1 MPPYIAGHI
10 SSEMPNSELKGL
22 REVDYEYRYPRGLDL
37 KPGSELHEELREKI
51 WRRIWESRR
60 VMSSKY
66 DDWRKMDDTLK
77 AYAPVEPHAVRGRD
91 GADDDDPLERVI
103 MPVTF
108 ANLETLLTYMTTA
121 FLQDP
126 IFTYEGVGPEDA
138 YGAFLMTHHIARQSH
153 RARIGLNLH
162 TQWRDAFAYGF
173 GVVSPVWYRK
183 MGKKPVVQEDGF
195 LDRMRNLFIVTDR
208 KKKFERGVL
217 WEGNKLMNID
227 PYRYFPD
234 PNVPIHEHQEG
245 EFEGWISEDGYMNLL
260 GRERDSDDF
269 LFNVQYLRHVDHRS
283 RFSHDFHGR
292 EDRHAVESQT
302 VTSSSSVDVIYLYV
316 NLIPQEWGLGRGK
329 YPEKW
334 MFMLAADQVIIAAQ
348 PLGLNHDMFPTAVAA
363 PNYDGYST
371 TPASLMDITIDLQN
385 VIDFLY
391 SSHIANIRKAI
402 NDMLIVDP
410 SMINVHDLNNPKP
423 GKIIRTRRSAW
434 GRGGV
439 DQHVKQLIVQDVTQA
454 NVGDAGF
461 LMNFMQQVHG
471 TSEGLK
477 GEIAHRSDRV
487 SAQEARDSRMSGLA
501 RLERLA
507 RIISMQSNLDIA
519 YMMASHTQQFAEQEI
534 YIKVMGEWRERL
546 RNEFGVETNHDRIY
560 VDPLDLM
567 VEVDLVESDGTIPG
581 SENAQTWTQVMQLAA
596 QSPEIMQTLNLP
608 KLFVHIARHLGAKNP
623 EDFIIRAQQA
633 APQVMPDEEVEREVQ
648 AGNLTPISGDGSPSV

>member
-1 MPPYIAGHI
+1 MPPHI
-10 SSEMPNSELKGL
+10 IGSPTAQKPNSELKGL
-22 REVDYEYRYPRGLDL
+22 RDVDYTYRYPRGLDL
-37 KPGSELHEELREKI
+37 KPGSELHEELRGKI
-51 WRRIWESRR
+51 WERIWDSRR
-60 VMSSKY
+60 VMQTKY
-66 DDWRKMDDTLK
+66 DDWRRMDDTLK
-77 AYAPVEPHAVRGRD
+77 AYVPAEPRAIRKS
-91 GADDDDPLERVI
+91 DDEERDPLERII

-126 IFTYEGVGPEDA
+126 IFSYEGVGPEDA
-138 YGAFLMTHHIARQSH
+138 YGAFLMTHHVARQCH
-153 RARIGLNLH
+153 RSRVGLNLH

-173 GVVSPVWYRK
+173 GVVSPVWTK
-183 MGKKPVVQEDGF
+183 KIGKRPAVQEEGF
-195 LDRMRNLFIVTDR
+195 FDQIRNLFFVTDR
-208 KKKFERGVL
+208 KKKFEKGTL
-217 WEGNKLMNID
+217 WEGNKLINID

-234 PNVPIHEHQEG
+234 PGVSIHEHQDG
-245 EFEGWISEDGYMNLL
+245 EFEGWISEDSITNLL
-260 GRERDSDDF
+260 GREKNIDDF
-269 LFNVQYLRHVDHRS
+269 LFNVQYLKHVNRS
-283 RFSHDFHGR
+283 SQFSHAFTGR
-292 EDRHAVESQT
+292 DKESAVERRT
-302 VTSSSSVDVIYLYV
+302 TSTSSSVDVIYLYV

-334 MFMLAADQVIIAAQ
+334 LFMLAADQVIIAAQ
-348 PLGLNHDMFPTAVAA
+348 PLGLNHDMYPSAIAA
-363 PNYDGYST
+363 PNYDGYSA
-371 TPASLMDITIDLQN
+371 TPASMMDMTMDLQT

-410 SMINVHDLNNPKP
+410 SMINVHDLNDPRP

-439 DQHVKQLIVQDVTQA
+439 DQHVKQLMVQDVTQA
-454 NVGDAGF
+454 NVNDASF

-477 GEIAHRSDRV
+477 GEISHRSDRV

-519 YMMASHTQQFAEQEI
+519 YMFASHTQQFAEEEI
-534 YIKVMGEWRERL
+534 YVKVIGEWAERL
-546 RNEFGVETNHDRIY
+546 QNEFGVETQHNRLY
-560 VDPLDLM
+560 VDPMDLM
-567 VEVDLVESDGTIPG
+567 VDIDLVESDGTIPG
-581 SENAQTWTQVMQLAA
+581 SENAQTWIQVMQLAA

-608 KLFVHIARHLGAKNP
+608 KLFTHIARHMGAKNP

-633 APQVMPDEEVEREVQ
+633 APQVMEDEEVMRQAE
-648 AGNLTPISGDGSPSV
+648 AGNLVPVGGDGAPSV